1 MNNRSLVSEQT
12 CGVPGSHDYA
22 AVGWIFLDFANN
34 FAQLVDALPGV
45 IRVRIDVVRT
55 EVPPLEPVDG
65 AQVSSATMAQPSLL
79 KEFL

>member
-1 MNNRSLVSEQT
+1 MNDQSPLSKQT

-22 AVGWIFLDFANN
+22 AVSWFFLNFANN

-45 IRVRIDVVRT
+45 IRIRIDVVCT

-65 AQVSSATMAQPSLL
+65 PQVSSAAMPQPSLL